1 MANVFISYAREDER
15 QALEISQSLVQAGFS
30 VWMDKQNLLPGQDWK
45 IEIEKA
51 IRGSSVFLAC
61 LSRSSVSKTGFVQAE
76 LRRALEVA
84 EMMPEGQIFIIPLRL
99 DDCQVPY
106 KLQHLQWVDYFQ
118 LEGRDRILQGI
129 ATKIKPATSQPAAS
143 HPVGPISQRQ
153 PSEGALPVKAALS
166 QPELRRM
173 MDDRYDLESLRVLC
187 LDLDVRY
194 ENLRGEGISA
204 RIVSLIEYCRR
215 HNKYDD
221 LLSRVTTA
229 DW

>member
-15 QALEISQSLVQAGFS
+15 PALEISQSLVRAGFS
-30 VWMDKQNLLPGQDWK
+30 VWMDKQKLLPGQDWK

-61 LSRSSVSKTGFVQAE
+61 LSSSSVSKTGFVQAE
-76 LRRALEVA
+76 LRRALDVA

-118 LEGRDRILQGI
+118 PDSRDRLIQAI
-129 ATKIKPATSQPAAS
+129 STRVKPATSQPAAA
-143 HPVGPISQRQ
+143 HGVGPISQWE
-153 PSEGALPVKAALS
+153 PPEGALPVKEALTP
-166 QPELRRM
+166 PELRRL
-173 MDDRYDLESLRVLC
+173 MDDQYDLESLRVLC

-204 RIVSLIEYCRR
+204 KIVSLIEYCRR
-215 HNKYDD
+215 HNKYDQ
-221 LLSRVTTA
+221 LLARVSTA
-229 DW
+229 G